1 MYLYNPKPPRKKV
14 ELQLAPPNL
23 PYKVTDVEEIND
35 NMRDPPPLPQVTT
48 QLSFLTPEEIYQIG
62 KSFYKELNTMD
73 DLDQAFLYF
82 KTAAEMGYAPAQN
95 KYAYCIDQVLNPSS
109 AKSPLFR
116 NYRLSTTENNQK
128 EMIRYYTLA
137 ANQNHKRALNNL
149 GVCYIQGNGV
159 PPNPEKALELLK
171 RSKDLG
177 DRLGTINYDSF
188 SKNYNGSHK
197 GIAVKYG

>member
-1 MYLYNPKPPRKKV
+1 MYIYTPKQPRKKV

-35 NMRDPPPLPQVTT
+35 HANNPPPLPQMTN

-62 KSFYKELNTMD
+62 KSFYKELHTID

-82 KTAAEMGYAPAQN
+82 RTAAEMGYPPAQN

-116 NYRLSTTENNQK
+116 NYKLSSTKSNQE

-159 PPNPEKALELLK
+159 TPNPEKALELLK
-171 RSKDLG
+171 RSKELG

-188 SKNYNGSHK
+188 SKNYQTPQK
-197 GIAVKYG
+197 GLAVKYG